1 MGSLTPFFLLAILFN
16 PAYAAAQEPQLQAA
30 DLRGYYDKAFSSYM
44 AKDYPKAI
52 EYWNMILRADPKQI
66 TAKNMI
72 EDARLKMAGSSTNLK
87 NDFYALVDKG
97 RYADALVKL
106 ESLLA
111 SDPTSPLYDK
121 LRNRLRRIS
130 ALVPRK
136 GNSRAWNIAAAG
148 ISAWVTDKE
157 DLSFAY
163 DALRYA
169 AELAP
174 ADRTIPRL
182 VAGLEEED
190 AQLKLNDTKPANAAI
205 LDHKKEMALR
215 QIYDSKFYL
224 AAKELE
230 EVLRLEPQD
239 VVALKRLGSVYLQ
252 LKDYKQARRTW
263 QKASELSPEDEQ
275 LKEYLTALDQV
286 SPPPPPGAK
295 TERKTR
301 RRAKI

>member
-1 MGSLTPFFLLAILFN
+1 
-16 PAYAAAQEPQLQAA
+16 
-30 DLRGYYDKAFSSYM
+30 
-44 AKDYPKAI
+44 
-52 EYWNMILRADPKQI
+52 MILRADPKQI

-72 EDARLKMAGSSTNLK
+72 DDARQKMAGSSTNLK
-87 NDFYALVDKG
+87 NDFHTLIDKG
-97 RYADALVKL
+97 HYEDALVKL

-111 SDPTSPLYDK
+111 SDPTSPLYEK
-121 LRNRLRRIS
+121 LRDRLRRIS
-130 ALVPRK
+130 ALVSRK
-136 GNSRAWNIAAAG
+136 GNSKAWNTAAAG
-148 ISAWVTDKE
+148 ISTWVSDKE
-157 DLSFAY
+157 DLSFSY

-182 VAGLEEED
+182 VAALEEED

-239 VVALKRLGSVYLQ
+239 IVALKRLGSVYLQ

-263 QKASELSPEDEQ
+263 QKAAELSPEDEQ
-275 LKEYLTALDQV
+275 LKEYLAALDQV
-286 SPPPPPGAK
+286 SPAPQPGAK
-295 TERKTR
+295 PERKTR